1 MASPMDIPPQVNRMP
16 DVWFHKHNPQI
27 NEVISKPISA
37 WAVFFLVPKKPS
49 TLPGKF
55 PLLWVSVNPIQEN
68 PETEEEKYNAETP
81 HQLSLWSYQDKIC

>member
-1 MASPMDIPPQVNRMP
+1 MKLFLNQLVLE
-16 DVWFHKHNPQI
+16 Q
-27 NEVISKPISA
+27 
-37 WAVFFLVPKKPS
+37 FFLVPKKPS

-81 HQLSLWSYQDKIC
+81 HQLSL